1 MKVYITKT
9 VGILLLAAVMAG
21 MTGCGSKN
29 QLVIGAQ
36 TYTETKIIAAMYQI
50 LIEEQTDL
58 KVRTMPDLAS
68 SPVIINA
75 MKKNDIQ
82 MATLYSGEIFN
93 NHFPVEESKGREDVL
108 RQAQEGFDKYFNFKW
123 FDPYGFENTY
133 AFTVRQAEAENNHL
147 QQISDLKDLAS
158 TMRLGVDTSWLE
170 RNDDGYKAFSETY
183 GLQFGELFPMEI
195 GLVYEAVANDEVDI
209 VLAYST
215 DPRLKEFNLT
225 TLKDDKQFFPPYDAS
240 PVIRKEVL
248 EQHPEL
254 NDIIGQLVGKID
266 EDTMTSLN
274 YEVDINKRS
283 EKAVA
288 REFLNKLGLLK

>member
-1 MKVYITKT
+1 MKVYITKA

>member
-1 MKVYITKT
+1 MKVYITKA

-29 QLVIGAQ
+29 QLIIGAQ